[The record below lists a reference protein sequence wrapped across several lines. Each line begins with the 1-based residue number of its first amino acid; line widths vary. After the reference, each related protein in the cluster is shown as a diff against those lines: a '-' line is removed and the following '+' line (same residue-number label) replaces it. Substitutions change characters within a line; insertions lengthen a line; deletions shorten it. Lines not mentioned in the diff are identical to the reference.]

1 MGIAD
6 MDKGDDKGAGLPD
19 QKPGTA
25 GEAAVTGAVDF
36 FASDGARL
44 YLVSPGGLALMQAAG
59 DTAAGWRQ
67 IAPQPPGFVPVA
79 AKGADG
85 VLLLWSAAGEAWLFA
100 AESGFQPCILPS
112 GQRVRAGVVA
122 QAGACLLIG
131 PDEGPLRAVLAT
143 RDLATPWRDLPALP
157 TLAEP
162 ADTAPALFATADRLW
177 LASCGD
183 RDGVEGFSLWSLD
196 LAAETAVWDLRL
208 PRGAG
213 RSAMNFRISAL
224 CGIDDGST
232 LIATLPAAD
241 QPLSG
246 LDHPGS
252 ELIVLPPDGGWDL
265 VIGEARFSPEGLKI
279 PFSLTG
285 EGFETPDSSWITA
298 LAVSGGTIAA
308 LCRDPLGVEPPVL
321 RLCRDAAAL
330 EGWEILH
337 SGDLPAL
344 VATAAVDPASAG
356 LFAVGSGLAMTQGA
370 SVRMITDP
378 AQLR

>member
-1 MGIAD
+1 MDIAKVGKMKD
-6 MDKGDDKGAGLPD
+6 SGSGQPDSSGAG
-19 QKPGTA
+19 
-25 GEAAVTGAVDF
+25 AVAF
-36 FASDGARL
+36 FVSDGTKL
-44 YLVSPGGLALMQAAG
+44 FLVSGDGLAQLRIDG
-59 DTAAGWRQ
+59 TEAAGWQQ
-67 IAPQPPGFVPVA
+67 IAPMPAGFVPVA
-79 AKGADG
+79 GRGAG
-85 VLLLWSAAGEAWLFA
+85 GRLLLWSAAGQAQIFA
-100 AESGFQPCILPS
+100 AESGFQPCNLPP
-112 GQRVRAGVVA
+112 GLPVLTGVLA
-122 QAGACLLIG
+122 KAGACLLLGTVAG
-131 PDEGPLRAVLAT
+131 PKRLVIVAT
-143 RDLATPWRDLPALP
+143 DAPQIWRDLPDLP
-157 TLAEP
+157 FSGDGAGE
-162 ADTAPALFATADRLW
+162 ADALFAIADRLW

-196 LAAETAVWDLRL
+196 LAAETAVWDLQL
-208 PRGAG
+208 HRGAG
-213 RSAMNFRISAL
+213 RSAMNFRISSL
-224 CGIDDGST
+224 CRLDDGST
-232 LIATLPAAD
+232 LLATLPALAR
-241 QPLSG
+241 PVSG

-252 ELIVLPPDGGWDL
+252 ELIVLPPGGGWDL

-285 EGFETPDSSWITA
+285 EGFETPDSSWVTA

-370 SVRMITDP
+370 AVWLIADP
-378 AQLR
+378 APLH